1 MYGHWQSG
9 TRKLNKHWQSVIINS
24 IFRMRS
30 GSKKIAYKSRKSI
43 DELSCKMTREIKDGK
58 VMYSSSNLKQGK
70 VYLVKYGA
78 ASKVDV
84 VSLGGTGMKY
94 ILDNGDELKD
104 SDKYFLGFQVTAYMY
119 NRTGTT
125 DVWTNTNTDIGTN
138 YYSGIWTIPKD
149 NYYITAN
156 TLSSLNQ
163 TSQLVSSYKKFSN
176 KLKHDTSQFGNSKFV
191 GNSDYQA
198 HIWRAIDGGCVFETG
213 LTTWKGTGDD
223 TEVLCED
230 GFMDYIMSI
239 NGDYFLKNI
248 PASDSTKTKEI
259 PKIGVTMGFMALTAA
274 RQSAA
279 QIYYLITPTIYDRE
293 GNIADLSDK

>member
-9 TRKLNKHWQSVIINS
+9 TRKLNKHWQSVIMNS
-24 IFRMRS
+24 ILRMRN

-43 DELSCKMTREIKDGK
+43 DELSYKMTREIKDGK

-119 NRTGTT
+119 NKTGTT
-125 DVWTNTNTDIGTN
+125 EVWNNTDTYDYNHYEGK
-138 YYSGIWTIPKD
+138 WTIPKEG
-149 NYYITAN
+149 YYTVARP
-156 TLSSLNQ
+156 LSSLNQ
-163 TSQLVSSYKKFSN
+163 TSQLVSSYKQFSN

-191 GNSDYQA
+191 GNSNYTS
-198 HIWRAIDGGCVFETG
+198 HIWRAIDGGCVLETG

-223 TEVLCED
+223 TEVLCKD

-248 PASDSTKTKEI
+248 PADDSKSKEI
-259 PKIGVTMGFMALTAA
+259 PKIGVTMGFMCLNIAL
-274 RQSAA
+274 QSSSK
-279 QIYYLITPTIYDRE
+279 IYYLITPTIYDRE